1 MVQYFIAILCP
12 MEVNNEGDV
21 LSLILASETYYAYT
35 RISFEFY
42 ADYFTINA
50 TDHNFNS
57 LWLS

>member
-1 MVQYFIAILCP
+1 